1 MISGHD
7 MERFVF
13 METNSAVEE
22 REEYRPCQLV
32 VLNRKE
38 QLRSKRGY
46 WALRRGQDIFFSA
59 LALLLLWPIM
69 LIIALIVYIDDPHG
83 SPIFAQKR
91 CGRDA
96 KPFKMYKFRS
106 MYVDAEDRLGDLLK
120 DNEMDGPAFKMKDDP
135 RITRV
140 GNFLRKTKLDE
151 IPQLGQV
158 FLGKMSL
165 IGPRPE
171 LLRYV
176 SQYRGEE
183 LQILQVRPG
192 ITDYSSVEFINL
204 DEIVG
209 TENADEMY
217 EKYVLK
223 KKNALPGFP
232 RDRAGILTPLERNKQ
247 NPDQL
252 LSQHRV
258 DAGCRQACV

>member
-1 MISGHD
+1 MEKMLQAQQHKAYDGIYNRVFKRLLDILISG
-7 MERFVF
+7 
-13 METNSAVEE
+13 T
-22 REEYRPCQLV
+22 
-32 VLNRKE
+32 
-38 QLRSKRGY
+38 
-46 WALRRGQDIFFSA
+46 ALMI
-59 LALLLLWPIM
+59 LWPFY
-69 LIIALIVYIDDPHG
+69 LIIALLVAAEDGFPVFYRAERGGYRGQTFRI
-83 SPIFAQKR
+83 
-91 CGRDA
+91 C
-96 KPFKMYKFRS
+96 KFRS
-106 MYVDAEDRLGDLLK
+106 MVKNADKIGGGTTSFR
-120 DNEMDGPAFKMKDDP
+120 DP

-176 SQYRGEE
+176 NQYQGEE
-183 LQILQVRPG
+183 LEILQVRPG

-223 KKNALPGFP
+223 KKNALRVKYARTVSFKTDVYILFMTVAAVLKKAFGF
-232 RDRAGILTPLERNKQ
+232 IVKKE
-247 NPDQL
+247 
-252 LSQHRV
+252 HR
-258 DAGCRQACV
+258 